1 VVLGAVPCCRGV
13 GRRLDIADALGR
25 VQTRAGAWRF
35 IQVFAA
41 GRATSIT
48 GVDGFTGEALDTA
61 EVTLGV
67 RLSAAVRA
75 ACRLFGRRTDLTG
88 GIGRLWRPAPI
99 RSRHS
104 RLFEFRR
111 GRNAVAAVTSMACP
125 HEVLSRLVS

>member
-1 VVLGAVPCCRGV
+1 MVLGAVPCCRGV
-13 GRRLDIADALGR
+13 GRRLDISDALGR

-48 GVDGFTGEALDTA
+48 GVDGFTGEAPGTA

-67 RLSAAVRA
+67 RLPAAVRA

-88 GIGRLWRPAPI
+88 GIGRLWRPDELRYDQDTAACSSSAAYPGHPRVPAAPA
-99 RSRHS
+99 
-104 RLFEFRR
+104 RL
-111 GRNAVAAVTSMACP
+111 G
-125 HEVLSRLVS
+125 